1 MASGLRQ
8 LLIDEVGRML
18 GKYGVEGEKRVHWL
32 MNSSQDLPRRERYF
46 PDASPATAARQI
58 RRASPGT
65 AAKRICSG
73 MQADLFSVQGY
84 HEWLRAH
91 ARWLFYGSIVHA
103 PRGYHSVV
111 CDLAVYAYR
120 DFDQLAVD
128 VSYYTGP
135 SGRAIDTLCCVDPS
149 TALQICLLRRGV
161 PLHVGLADDSG
172 HIRIYFLVCRWSTH
186 ELKTALDASEQLET
200 IADHIAHWFLA
211 RRLTS
216 ITLWVDGV
224 QVIVGEKRFVP
235 FYAQTESDADP
246 FASLESNGVT
256 ADMHTLRSG
265 FAWQCNQAFSEFSTH
280 PDTAVLPR
288 DIVSLVRQYVFE
300 GGESFT
306 E

>member
-1 MASGLRQ
+1 MATPSPSGLRQ
-8 LLIDEVGRML
+8 LLIDEVGRLL
-18 GKYGVEGEKRVHWL
+18 GEHGVEGEKRVHWL
-32 MNSSQDLPRRERYF
+32 MSSSRDLSWRECSF
-46 PDASPATAARQI
+46 PDASP
-58 RRASPGT
+58 GT
-65 AAKRICSG
+65 VPRRICSG
-73 MQADLFSVQGY
+73 MHADLFAVPGH
-84 HEWLRAH
+84 HEWVRVH
-91 ARWLFYGSIVHA
+91 ALWLLYSSILNA

-111 CDLAVYAYR
+111 CDLTVGPRLDIYKIAIDAW
-120 DFDQLAVD
+120 
-128 VSYYTGP
+128 YYTGP
-135 SGRAIDTLCCVDPS
+135 SGRAVDTLCCVDPS

-161 PLHVGLADDSG
+161 PSHVGLSDESG
-172 HIRIYFLVCRWSTH
+172 HIRLYLLVCRWSTH

-200 IADHIAHWFLA
+200 IADHIAHWVLA
-211 RRLTS
+211 RRLAS

-224 QVIVGEKRFVP
+224 QVIVGEKKFVP
-235 FYAQTESDADP
+235 FYAQTESDADS

-265 FAWQCNQAFSEFSTH
+265 FAWQCNQAFSTFSTH